1 MKNGD
6 RPITIITGG
15 SRGIGAATAVQLA
28 QAGHDLILAYRNDD
42 SAARAT
48 AAQAQAAGAR
58 CVLAEV
64 DITRQ
69 DDVER
74 LFSIT
79 ASQVGMVTGVVNNAG
94 LPLTSAISPT
104 LPLR

>member
-1 MKNGD
+1 VPSGESRAGYVRVRYCRGRYQFAGMKHHSGGGGKMKNGD

-48 AAQAQAAGAR
+48 AAQAQAP
-58 CVLAEV
+58 
-64 DITRQ
+64 
-69 DDVER
+69 
-74 LFSIT
+74 S
-79 ASQVGMVTGVVNNAG
+79 
-94 LPLTSAISPT
+94 LPSCREAPA
-104 LPLR
+104 PQ